1 MLSFRDIIKK
11 IEQHEE
17 SNILICSLELKLFS
31 FLKKNSMSANQL
43 ANITK
48 SKVEGIKVLLN
59 ALTAMGALKVNK
71 GLYRNTSIT
80 YKYFCESSPDFKKG
94 TVMLKLDSRDEYSDL
109 LQTIKKG
116 RSLKKFD
123 GSDDPIFR
131 ALFTYAMHERS
142 DLYAN
147 KIATLV
153 TQNRV
158 GKLIDIGAGS
168 GSYSAAI
175 LKIDNNATA
184 TLMDRAAAIKVAR
197 EIHKKKSIYKRLKF
211 INGDLFSDEFGFGYN
226 TVFLSNI
233 VHIYNIYENKVILKK
248 INKALVNGGRV
259 ILYDFFLK
267 ESRTEPYEAALF
279 AVTMLLYTKT
289 GKSYTYSEVR
299 ALLKK
304 TGFARIKKTE
314 IGHGSSIIEAFKV

>member
-131 ALFTYAMHERS
+131 TLFTYAMHERS

-153 TQNRV
+153 TQNKI
-158 GKLIDIGAGS
+158 GKLIDLGAGS

-175 LKIDNNATA
+175 LKKDKNATA

-211 INGDLFSDEFGFGYN
+211 INGDFFSDEFGFGYN

-267 ESRTEPYEAALF
+267 DSRTEPYDAALF
-279 AVTMLLYTKT
+279 AITMLLYTKT
-289 GKSYTYSEVR
+289 GKSYSYSEVR
-299 ALLKK
+299 LLLKK
-304 TGFARIKKTE
+304 TGFARIKKIE

>member
-31 FLKKNSMSANQL
+31 FLKKNSMSANQI

-71 GLYRNTSIT
+71 GLYRNTFIT

-175 LKIDNNATA
+175 LKKDNNATA
-184 TLMDRAAAIKVAR
+184 TLMDRVAAIKVAR

-259 ILYDFFLK
+259 ILYDFFLN

>member
-94 TVMLKLDSRDEYSDL
+94 TVMLKLDSRDEYSGL

-175 LKIDNNATA
+175 LKKDNNATA

-304 TGFARIKKTE
+304 TGFARIKKIE

>member
-94 TVMLKLDSRDEYSDL
+94 TVMLKLDNRDEYSDL

-175 LKIDNNATA
+175 LKKDDNATA

-289 GKSYTYSEVR
+289 GKSYAYSEVS

-304 TGFARIKKTE
+304 TGFARIKKTA

>member
-175 LKIDNNATA
+175 LKKDNNATA

>member
-175 LKIDNNATA
+175 LKKDNNATA

-211 INGDLFSDEFGFGYN
+211 INGDLFSDDFGFGYN

>member
-31 FLKKNSMSANQL
+31 FLKKNSMSANQI

-94 TVMLKLDSRDEYSDL
+94 TVMLKLDSRDEYSGL

-175 LKIDNNATA
+175 LKKDNNATA

-233 VHIYNIYENKVILKK
+233 VHIYNINENKVIFKK
-248 INKALVNGGRV
+248 INRALVDGGRI
-259 ILYDFFLK
+259 ILYDYFLK
-267 ESRTEPYEAALF
+267 DSKTEPYDAALF
-279 AVTMLLYTKT
+279 AITMLLYTKT
-289 GKSYTYSEVR
+289 GKSYTYSEINS
-299 ALLKK
+299 LLKK
-304 TGFARIKKTE
+304 TGFGHIKKTE
-314 IGHGSSIIEAFKV
+314 IAEGSSIIEAMKV